1 MEKKD
6 IVSFIESLR
15 QETPKRKFSQSIDL
29 VVNLKNLNLKK
40 EEDRVNSF
48 ISLPHDRGK
57 KVRITALVGPE
68 LESKAKKNCDH
79 VFTEEQ
85 FSKLDKKAI
94 KKLAAETDYFIAQ
107 ANIMPRVAG
116 IFGKILGPRGLMP
129 SPKSGGIIPPT
140 ADVEQVVKRFK
151 TLIKIETKNELAI
164 KARIGTE
171 AMPDEAIADN
181 ALFIVN
187 TLLQT
192 LPQDKNNIKSIILKM
207 TMGAPLVFD
216 IAGQRKE
223 IKKPEPKEKKQQ
235 PLKQEE
241 KQENPQ
247 PEAITEPVKEEKPKA
262 KKVKKK
268 ETAE

>member
-6 IVSFIESLR
+6 IISFIQSLR

-40 EEDRVNSF
+40 EEDKVNSF
-48 ISLPHDRGK
+48 ISLPHERGK

-129 SPKSGGIIPPT
+129 SPKSGGIIPST

-192 LPQDKNNIKSIILKM
+192 LPQDKNNIKSIVLKM
-207 TMGAPLVFD
+207 TMGAPIVFD
-216 IAGQRKE
+216 IVGQRRE

-235 PLKQEE
+235 PRQEKKQETL
-241 KQENPQ
+241 P
-247 PEAITEPVKEEKPKA
+247 PEATPEPVKEEKQKPKKA
-262 KKVKKK
+262 KKKGA
-268 ETAE
+268 AE

>member
-6 IVSFIESLR
+6 ILPFIQSLR

-40 EEDRVNSF
+40 EGDQVNAF
-48 ISLPHDRGK
+48 ISLPHERGK

-129 SPKSGGIIPPT
+129 SPKSGGIIPST
-140 ADVEQVVKRFK
+140 ADIEQVVKRFK
-151 TLIKIETKNELAI
+151 TLIKLETKNELAI

-171 AMPDEAIADN
+171 VMPDESIADN

-207 TMGAPLVFD
+207 TMGAPIVFD
-216 IAGQRKE
+216 SAGERKE

-235 PLKQEE
+235 PPKQEE
-241 KQENPQ
+241 KQETATKPAQ
-247 PEAITEPVKEEKPKA
+247 EIVKEEKPKV
-262 KKVKKK
+262 KKTKKK
-268 ETAE
+268 EAAE